1 MFLLALIH
9 SCAAIPTHL
18 KIKREKKEIKK
29 NIHHEMR
36 TTNESQS
43 MSISSSISYIFF
55 STVVSYLIEGESYV
69 YAQRE
74 TRERRGKLL
83 PDDVV
88 FI

>member
-1 MFLLALIH
+1 
-9 SCAAIPTHL
+9 
-18 KIKREKKEIKK
+18 
-29 NIHHEMR
+29 MR